1 MKGGRDKE
9 AYFWAFILIFKFLT
23 ISMKTGKKR
32 ISSINVVTLGCAK
45 NIFDSEVL
53 MGQLKAS
60 KIAVQHEMEAYGADT
75 VVINTCGFIG
85 DAKKESIDT
94 ILDWVDAKKNGDV
107 EKVFV
112 MGCLSE
118 RYRDDLVKEIPE
130 VDAWFG
136 TRELP
141 RLLKTLKADYKKEL
155 VGERLLTTPI
165 HYAYLKISEGC
176 DRVCSFCAI
185 PIMRGLN
192 VSTPIADLVEQAS
205 KLASQ
210 GTKEL
215 LLIAQDLTY
224 YGIDLNNKRQ
234 LADLLRALSDVE
246 GIEWIRLHYAYPS
259 AFPTEVLEVMKERSN
274 ICNYLDMPLQHISEN
289 MLKSMKR
296 MITKAKTES
305 IVKEIR
311 EKVPGMAIRTTLIAG
326 YPGETEQDFQEM
338 FDWVKETR
346 FDRLGI
352 FAYSHE
358 ENTSAHLLEDNVP
371 EEVKQERVNKIMEL
385 QSGISHEINTGKIG
399 QTFKVLVDRIESG
412 FYVGRT
418 EFDSP
423 EVDNEVW
430 ITMDEENY
438 VSVGSF
444 VNVVITDAEPYDLF
458 GILDTP

>member
-1 MKGGRDKE
+1 
-9 AYFWAFILIFKFLT
+9 
-23 ISMKTGKKR
+23 MKTGKKR

-60 KIAVQHEMEAYGADT
+60 KIAVQHEMETYGADT

-118 RYRDDLVKEIPE
+118 RYRDDLIKEIPE

-136 TRELP
+136 TKELP
-141 RLLKTLKADYKKEL
+141 RLLKTLKADYRKEL
-155 VGERLLTTPI
+155 IGERLLTTPI

-176 DRVCSFCAI
+176 DRTCSFCAI

-192 VSTPIADLVEQAS
+192 ISTPIPDLVSQAEN
-205 KLASQ
+205 LAAK

-234 LADLLRALSDVE
+234 LADLLRALSDVK

-259 AFPTEVLEVMKERSN
+259 AFPVEVLDVMKERDN
-274 ICNYLDMPLQHISEN
+274 ICNYLDMPLQHISDN
-289 MLKSMKR
+289 MLKSMRR
-296 MITKAKTES
+296 MITKDKTLS
-305 IVKEIR
+305 IVEDIR
-311 EKVPGMAIRTTLIAG
+311 KAVPGIAMRTTLIAG
-326 YPGETEQDFQEM
+326 YPGETEEDFEEM
-338 FDWVKETR
+338 YHWVKETK

-358 ENTSAHLLEDNVP
+358 ENTSAHLLEDDVP
-371 EEVKQERVNKIMEL
+371 DEVKQERVNRIMEL
-385 QSGISHEINTGKIG
+385 QSEISHEINLAKIG
-399 QTFKVLVDRIESG
+399 KTFKVLIDRIESG

-430 ITMDEENY
+430 VTMDDDNY
-438 VSVGSF
+438 LSVGDF
-444 VNVVITDAEPYDLF
+444 VNAKITDAEPYDLF
-458 GILDTP
+458 AIVSLDTSVS